1 MFSTADSHEI
11 FIYNTFALYN
21 CTQFSKNY
29 GKSFFRIEE
38 SGLTH

>member
-1 MFSTADSHEI
+1 MPSRLNGTLV

-29 GKSFFRIEE
+29 GKIFLIKTKRPMI
-38 SGLTH
+38 